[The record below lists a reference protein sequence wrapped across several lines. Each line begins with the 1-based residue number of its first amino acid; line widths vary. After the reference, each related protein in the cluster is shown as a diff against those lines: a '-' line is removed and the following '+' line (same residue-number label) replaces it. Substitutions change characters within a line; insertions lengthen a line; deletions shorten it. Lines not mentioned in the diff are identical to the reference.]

1 MTTINQRIKEV
12 RLALGLSQA
21 KFAKAISI
29 SNGYIA
35 GIELGNRNVN
45 DRLVKLISITFN
57 VSTNWLKTGEGDM
70 FAEQSNQLLELASA
84 TFNELKPAYQE
95 YILKQID
102 QLLEI
107 QENEKKVENNS
118 IKKINILRQL

>member
-1 MTTINQRIKEV
+1 MTTNQRIKEV
-12 RLALGLSQA
+12 RLKLGLSQA

-45 DRLVKLISITFN
+45 DRLIKLISITFN
-57 VSTNWLKTGEGDM
+57 VREEWLRSGEGDM
-70 FAEQSNQLLELASA
+70 FNEQPNQLAELATT
-84 TFNELKPAYQE
+84 TFKKLKPEYQE
-95 YILKQID
+95 YVLKQID

-107 QENEKKVENNS
+107 QHKEKGE
-118 IKKINILRQL
+118 